1 MKILQINLNCDH
13 DIPEESFQNASFSL
27 YIFRSPIIMTINGS
41 ETAASGNSA
50 IILGSS
56 CHKRFRSLSKQKIKF
71 DCIRFHPSP
80 ADKQY
85 MSSIKLPINIPVR
98 IKEEF
103 TISSS
108 VRAIKNN
115 FIRQGKMTDDL
126 LELYMKIIF
135 ITICESYISGTE
147 QNIPLIPRYS
157 ELKKMR
163 DLIYENP
170 AAQWNVDDICLEIG
184 ISRTYFHRLYQ
195 QAFGI
200 TFLRDV
206 IESRLLRGIELLT
219 STSLSVSAVAE
230 KCGYENDSYFMRQF
244 KKYKDC
250 TPSEYR
256 KKAANNPDGERN

>member
-1 MKILQINLNCDH
+1 MRV
-13 DIPEESFQNASFSL
+13 P
-27 YIFRSPIIMTINGS
+27 
-41 ETAASGNSA
+41 
-50 IILGSS
+50 
-56 CHKRFRSLSKQKIKF
+56 HKR
-71 DCIRFHPSP
+71 
-80 ADKQY
+80 Y
-85 MSSIKLPINIPVR
+85 
-98 IKEEF
+98 
-103 TISSS
+103 
-108 VRAIKNN
+108 
-115 FIRQGKMTDDL
+115 
-126 LELYMKIIF
+126 
-135 ITICESYISGTE
+135 GT
-147 QNIPLIPRYS
+147 NIPLIPRYS